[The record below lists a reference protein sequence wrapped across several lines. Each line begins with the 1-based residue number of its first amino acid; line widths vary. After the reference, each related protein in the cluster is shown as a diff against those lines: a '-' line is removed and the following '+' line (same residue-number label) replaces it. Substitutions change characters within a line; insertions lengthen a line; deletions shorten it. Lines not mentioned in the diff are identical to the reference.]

1 MSEKHEAQ
9 LQGQLNDLNE
19 LFDQL
24 NYLESEGANEQALTR
39 ARNKLESAANQIDM
53 KQAQVKLKE
62 ARVLLEAQERVLQE
76 KGGESK

>member
-1 MSEKHEAQ
+1 MNDKQEAQ

-19 LFDQL
+19 LYDQL
-24 NYLESEGANEQALTR
+24 NYLEEENADEQALTR

-62 ARVLLEAQERVLQE
+62 ARVLLDAQERVIQE
-76 KGGESK
+76 KTGGSR